1 MQVPTN
7 IESLIDDRIIEGI
20 RIEYKTGWNPEKI
33 LHTICAFANDIENRN
48 GGYVIIGIREENERP
63 AEVIGVSENEAAKI
77 DKELHGLCNLIN
89 PRFFPVY
96 SVEKYHGK
104 DVFVIYVLTGRNRP
118 YKCPVNIGDRQDNE
132 RAYYIRRGS
141 NTIRANH
148 AEELDLLSKSGQFSF
163 DESENYDARTNDIK
177 PLWVRDYL
185 VRVKSRMVDGGALD
199 NFEEVVKSM
208 HLVCGPPEALR
219 PINVALMMFS
229 DRPDDFFSYA
239 WIDVVIK
246 PDPTGEKMEERSFK
260 GPVYSQA
267 IGALDYIRNN
277 VIAERVY
284 KLQDRAEAIRVFN
297 YPYEA
302 VEEAVIN
309 AIYHKDY
316 RIREQITV
324 TVTPE
329 YLEVKSFPGPDCS
342 ISDEDVK
349 NLNMKNGYYRNKRL
363 GDYLRELR
371 LTEGRNT
378 GIPKMLRTL
387 ENNGSEPP
395 QFITD
400 PERTCL
406 RVVIP
411 IHERFRPDTEIEVV
425 HSKVVTRKKRTGEE
439 IKDGILDVLRM
450 KGCLP
455 TREIFESLGYNGPTR
470 GFYNALRQ
478 LLEDGEV
485 EYLYPDNPRD
495 SRQRICLPK
504 RKTSSRTRDE

>member
-1 MQVPTN
+1 M
-7 IESLIDDRIIEGI
+7 
-20 RIEYKTGWNPEKI
+20 
-33 LHTICAFANDIENRN
+33 
-48 GGYVIIGIREENERP
+48 
-63 AEVIGVSENEAAKI
+63 
-77 DKELHGLCNLIN
+77 
-89 PRFFPVY
+89 
-96 SVEKYHGK
+96 
-104 DVFVIYVLTGRNRP
+104 
-118 YKCPVNIGDRQDNE
+118 
-132 RAYYIRRGS
+132 
-141 NTIRANH
+141 
-148 AEELDLLSKSGQFSF
+148 
-163 DESENYDARTNDIK
+163 
-177 PLWVRDYL
+177 
-185 VRVKSRMVDGGALD
+185 
-199 NFEEVVKSM
+199 
-208 HLVCGPPEALR
+208 
-219 PINVALMMFS
+219 
-229 DRPDDFFSYA
+229 
-239 WIDVVIK
+239 
-246 PDPTGEKMEERSFK
+246 
-260 GPVYSQA
+260 YSQA
-267 IGALDYIRNN
+267 IVALDYIRNT

-284 KLQDRAEAIRVFN
+284 KLSDRAEAIRVFN

-302 VEEAVIN
+302 IEEAVIN

-342 ISDEDVK
+342 ISDEDIK
-349 NLNMKNGYYRNKRL
+349 NLNMKSGYYRNKRL

-378 GIPKMLRTL
+378 GIPKILRTL

-406 RVVIP
+406 KVVIP
-411 IHERFRPDTEIEVV
+411 VHERFKPETEVEVI
-425 HSKVVTRKKRTGEE
+425 HSKVVTRKKRTSEE

-478 LLEDGEV
+478 LLEEGEV